1 LTVTGGLH
9 EACKVLSPYG
19 ANERTV
25 GKRRYNKK
33 QFLVMICI
41 NVGNT

>member
-1 LTVTGGLH
+1 VRI
-9 EACKVLSPYG
+9 
-19 ANERTV
+19 NRERTV

-41 NVGNT
+41 NLGNT